1 MYLLDTDYVPEQSSY
16 RGRPQKPLLILLE
29 FLQRDRA
36 VMEVCFTRYEYKDAA
51 SCRATFARAIKYH
64 HLEDQVAV
72 RLSGRKVYLIRLD
85 TQHPISQQEDRS

>member
-1 MYLLDTDYVPEQSSY
+1 MYLLETDYDPGLSCF
-16 RGRPQKPLLILLE
+16 RGRPLKPLLLLRE
-29 FLQRDRA
+29 FLRRGER
-36 VMEVCFTRYEYKDAA
+36 VMQVSFTRYEYKDAA

-85 TQHPISQQEDRS
+85 PQHPFPQPEEA